1 MFFLGRKPCFFNKR
15 HYIINGESVSVHP
28 NRPCDKSGDGV
39 VPVQVSSHL
48 GGSLN
53 SGGGNIVNGKIFLIF
68 LVENGSIQ
76 NMIKDC
82 YPSLHEYD
90 KRSRPR
96 GVLVT
101 QKL

>member
-1 MFFLGRKPCFFNKR
+1 LTEARVC
-15 HYIINGESVSVHP
+15 VHP
-28 NRPCDKSGDGV
+28 NHHCDKSGDGV
-39 VPVQVSSHL
+39 VPVQASSHL
-48 GGSLN
+48 GGSLI

-82 YPSLHEYD
+82 YPSLHQNGEC
-90 KRSRPR
+90 RCPR
-96 GVLVT
+96 GGLVT